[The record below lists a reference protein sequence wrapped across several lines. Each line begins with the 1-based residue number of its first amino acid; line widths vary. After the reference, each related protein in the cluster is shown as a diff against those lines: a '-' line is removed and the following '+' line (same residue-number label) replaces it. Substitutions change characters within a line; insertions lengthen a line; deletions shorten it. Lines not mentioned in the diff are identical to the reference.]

1 LSPSHLGG
9 VVRDFRVLR
18 YEPDAKTRLVH
29 GRRTRGVQEPGA
41 PEQHGALAAVGRH
54 LGDGQL
60 VGHQTLYGAVD
71 LTAARFA
78 VAARNADAKVRN
90 CCSRKRKRNAT
101 VAVGIRRE
109 IRKGRGFSGNRE
121 AFCRVLRYY
130 SRYDNPRLDEY
141 TWTSTSL
148 VVKRRFFR
156 FKFLRRKRFSEIEYL
171 I

>member
-1 LSPSHLGG
+1 MSPSHLGG

-78 VAARNADAKVRN
+78 VAARNADAKVR
-90 CCSRKRKRNAT
+90 T
-101 VAVGIRRE
+101 VVRESANETRPLRSESGETYEKVADSRE
-109 IRKGRGFSGNRE
+109 IERRSVEFY
-121 AFCRVLRYY
+121 VLLSVR
-130 SRYDNPRLDEY
+130 
-141 TWTSTSL
+141 
-148 VVKRRFFR
+148 
-156 FKFLRRKRFSEIEYL
+156 
-171 I
+171 